1 MYEPGD
7 IGHNIVGTN
16 ILRSIQPVNHC
27 DDLQFTDLLND
38 NTAALFQTISSCQ
51 VAQLTILTQSNSY
64 TALVQ
69 EAQLYNLGSNIHIV
83 SLN

>member
-1 MYEPGD
+1 MSSCMNQVTSD
-7 IGHNIVGTN
+7 INIVGTN

-69 EAQLYNLGSNIHIV
+69 EARYTTW
-83 SLN
+83 